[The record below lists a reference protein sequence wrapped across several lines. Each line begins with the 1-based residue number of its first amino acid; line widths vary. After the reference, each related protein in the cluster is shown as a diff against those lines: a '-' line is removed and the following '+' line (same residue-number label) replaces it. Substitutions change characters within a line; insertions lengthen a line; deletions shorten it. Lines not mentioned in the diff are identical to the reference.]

1 MLGSTVKSAVFNIL
15 QTCRVVPWAG
25 LLSRKPV
32 NANTGL
38 KVNRGNNFSC
48 MKVLSTV
55 YVLCSLGLLML
66 KTDGQKI

>member
-1 MLGSTVKSAVFNIL
+1 MLGSTVKS
-15 QTCRVVPWAG
+15 G

-32 NANTGL
+32 NASTGL